1 MQSLISN
8 AIIWLIDILI
18 RLIRRISRLIVGI
31 NRLINW
37 LGVCP
42 GPQGRL
48 RGRVGMGARGVGG
61 GGGGRLPR
69 GLGEAPAIN

>member
-18 RLIRRISRLIVGI
+18 RLIRRINRLIVGI

-48 RGRVGMGARGVGG
+48 RGRVGMGARGWR
-61 GGGGRLPR
+61 GGRGGAAAPGAGR
-69 GLGEAPAIN
+69 GPSN